1 MASHQEDL
9 HFMPDLHAA
18 ARRRGQGFAYI
29 LTVMTLVFV
38 VVMGLWANY
47 AVLDE
52 VTRGEGRVIPSSKTQ
67 IIQNLE
73 GGILAEI
80 LVREGD
86 IVEKGDILVRI
97 ENTAAQAT
105 YRDAQTRV
113 YALQATVERL
123 EAERA
128 GREMALSEE
137 ILENAPRAAADQKS
151 MFEARSR
158 QLKAQTAVLEAQAKQ
173 RKQEIGEM
181 RSRRK
186 QLERS
191 LQLARE
197 ELSITQPLVRNG
209 VMPRIDLIKIERQV
223 ADLEGEISTIRLTIP
238 RLQTAEKEARQ
249 RVQEVVLSAMAAISD
264 ELNSARAELNSV
276 TETLTAGQDRVTR
289 TEVRSRVRGTVK
301 EIKQNTV
308 GGVIRPGEDIIEIVP
323 LDDTLLVEA
332 QIRPADIAFLRPGQE
347 APGGDNQ
354 SRGLRFLDLRRPE
367 GQGRAHQRRHHQ
379 GRAGREFLPRLPADH
394 AEHPGPSRQ
403 RAADHPG
410 HDRDH
415 RDPDRQQDGARL
427 HHEADPQGP
436 RPGAARALRTRPPGS
451 NRTRAERFHVHQGFT
466 RLPDGR

>member
-1 MASHQEDL
+1 MATHQEDL
-9 HFMPDLHAA
+9 HFMPDVHAA

-29 LTVMTLVFV
+29 LTIMTLVFV
-38 VVMGLWANY
+38 VAMGFWADF

-105 YRDAQTRV
+105 YRDAQSRF

-123 EAERA
+123 RAELE
-128 GREMALSEE
+128 GRKMALSEE
-137 ILENAPRAAADQKS
+137 ILEQAPQAAADQKAL
-151 MFEARSR
+151 FEARGR
-158 QLKAQTAVLEAQAKQ
+158 QLKAQTAVLQAQARQ
-173 RKQEIGEM
+173 RKQEIAEM

-197 ELSITQPLVRNG
+197 ELAITQPLARSG
-209 VMPRIDLIKIERQV
+209 VMPRIDLIRIERQV
-223 ADLEGEISTIRLTIP
+223 ADLEGEINTIRLSIP
-238 RLQTAEKEARQ
+238 RLQSAAKEARQ
-249 RVQEVVLSAMAAISD
+249 RVEEVVLSAMAAVSD
-264 ELNSARAELNSV
+264 ELNNARAELNSV
-276 TETLTAGQDRVTR
+276 TETLLAGQDRVTR
-289 TEVRSRVRGTVK
+289 TAVRSRVRGTVK

-323 LDDTLLVEA
+323 LDDTLLIEA

-347 APGGDNQ
+347 AMIKVAAYDFSIYGGLKAKVEHISADTIK
-354 SRGLRFLDLRRPE
+354 DE
-367 GQGRAHQRRHHQ
+367 QGENFYRVY
-379 GRAGREFLPRLPADH
+379 
-394 AEHPGPSRQ
+394 
-403 RAADHPG
+403 
-410 HDRDH
+410 
-415 RDPDRQQDGARL
+415 
-427 HHEADPQGP
+427 
-436 RPGAARALRTRPPGS
+436 LRTGQNS
-451 NRTRAERFHVHQGFT
+451 LVHQGNE
-466 RLPDGR
+466 LPIIPGMTATIEILTGHKTVLDYILKPILKARDQALRER